1 MVGSALDGVSSG
13 GSTRAI
19 TSVRSEDTNVVLA
32 PANEGSR
39 QIASGKSNGSP
50 PIGSPCSDGT
60 TAGTVDGSRGL
71 GITGW
76 EPDVGDVNC
85 PPLATLSSSV
95 SGSLYLPS
103 APGEDSEMTL
113 AGLEGG
119 AGL

>member
-1 MVGSALDGVSSG
+1 MATSLLEDLKTWPKGKTLD
-13 GSTRAI
+13 TKQTPEQQEHPI
-19 TSVRSEDTNVVLA
+19 
-32 PANEGSR
+32 
-39 QIASGKSNGSP
+39 KSNGSS

-71 GITGW
+71 RITGW

>member
-1 MVGSALDGVSSG
+1 MGLPLEDPQGLS
-13 GSTRAI
+13 AI
-19 TSVRSEDTNVVLA
+19 TSVRSEETNVVLA

-39 QIASGKSNGSP
+39 QIASGKSNGSS

-71 GITGW
+71 RITGW

-85 PPLATLSSSV
+85 PPLANLSSSV